1 MPRKSFAKWLEAVE
15 CHSLPWQSYEIEAVQ
30 ELKSTILGIVMR
42 RMTELAQ
49 KRVAELAEINLELEE
64 SNSDLDSFTYIAS
77 HDLKEP
83 LRGIHNY
90 STFLMED
97 YGEILDQDGRDKLE
111 TLVRL
116 SQRMEDLINALL
128 FLSHLGRQE
137 LNKSPINLNELIE
150 NVAEV
155 IRMSKPNES
164 IEIIKR
170 IICQ

>member
-1 MPRKSFAKWLEAVE
+1 
-15 CHSLPWQSYEIEAVQ
+15 
-30 ELKSTILGIVMR
+30 MR